1 MERRGGGGPGDEDVL
16 LQLVEAVAGAPVDQQ
31 VADLDDRPAE
41 EGGLDG
47 HVELDRPTGQVLE
60 RLRQRT
66 ALALN
71 LGPWRARLALADKG
85 IAAVRYVRSRPV
97 LIVGAALLLAAL
109 RPRRVGTWLQ
119 RGWLAWQI
127 RRKLFG
133 R

>member
-1 MERRGGGGPGDEDVL
+1 MNRKLTRLAERRSL
-16 LQLVEAVAGAPVDQQ
+16 LIAQAEA
-31 VADLDDRPAE
+31 
-41 EGGLDG
+41 
-47 HVELDRPTGQVLE
+47 
-60 RLRQRT
+60 QRT

-71 LGPWRARLALADKG
+71 LAPWRARLALADKG

-127 RRKLFG
+127 RRRLFG
-133 R
+133 G